1 MSDVLNVIRWFHYL
15 LVSANGLV
23 HRAAR
28 FVTKPLG
35 YEKPLRVQRVL
46 DRSTG
51 YGFVQTDFVLT
62 V

>member
-1 MSDVLNVIRWFHYL
+1 MSL
-15 LVSANGLV
+15 APNGLV
-23 HRAAR
+23 HWAAR

-46 DRSTG
+46 DRFTG

>member
-1 MSDVLNVIRWFHYL
+1 MSL
-15 LVSANGLV
+15 APNGLV

-46 DRSTG
+46 DRFTG